1 MNTKERMKKLNISQ
15 VEMILMLRERGI
27 TVSPPEM
34 SATLSGLLVTPKAKK
49 VLTECENIMNEDE

>member
-34 SATLSGLLVTPKAKK
+34 SATLSGLYTTPKAKK